1 MWPGENLRT
10 PRSATSGPV
19 GHNRCMKIVRSVA
32 LLAVPVA
39 VLIAACGGGS
49 SSAPTTPPS
58 SSVSTSAAS
67 TASPESALVTPAN
80 GLPAECYKPVEAVQ
94 GWLGEGTSLML
105 GTMVEQDLSPEI
117 LSLLEEHSVNLDK
130 YAAALESSF
139 PDAPASYSAF
149 ADQMRAQ
156 AEIARTWADSNTT
169 TKNLTQALDKPLG
182 EGEAAEAAIAD
193 LEERCAP
200 WALLS

>member
-1 MWPGENLRT
+1 M
-10 PRSATSGPV
+10 
-19 GHNRCMKIVRSVA
+19 
-32 LLAVPVA
+32 
-39 VLIAACGGGS
+39 S
-49 SSAPTTPPS
+49 S
-58 SSVSTSAAS
+58 SAAS
-67 TASPESALVTPAN
+67 TASPESSLATP
-80 GLPAECYKPVEAVQ
+80 GSEPPTECIKPVVAVQ
-94 GWLGEGTSLML
+94 GWFGEGAALTL

-117 LSLLEEHSVNLDK
+117 LSLLEEYSVNLDK

-169 TKNLTQALDKPLG
+169 TKNLPEATSEPLG
-182 EGEAAEAAIAD
+182 DYETVDAAVAD

-200 WALLS
+200 WVLLS